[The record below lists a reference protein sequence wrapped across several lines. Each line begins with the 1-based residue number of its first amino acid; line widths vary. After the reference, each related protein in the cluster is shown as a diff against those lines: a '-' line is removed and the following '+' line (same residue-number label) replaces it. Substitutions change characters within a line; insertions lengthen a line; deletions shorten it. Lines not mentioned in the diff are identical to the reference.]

1 MSILIRILYVEQPS
15 WGSIK
20 NEIMDN
26 ILIKNQTQMRRV
38 EMAAGLEKQ
47 IMRHAWIEVSRKR
60 PLTAEILN
68 RYENE
73 LVWDEVSRNT
83 VMEWTSE
90 MALRWKD
97 KLNWMLF
104 SKCARGQVVTTQGI
118 VSYP

>member
-1 MSILIRILYVEQPS
+1 
-15 WGSIK
+15 
-20 NEIMDN
+20 MDN
-26 ILIKNQTQMRRV
+26 ILIKNQTQMRRI

-47 IMRHAWIEVSRKR
+47 IMRHAWMEVSRKR

-104 SKCARGQVVTTQGI
+104 SKCARGQVVTAQGI